1 MPDIHLARPYPEPG
15 FRFQLWESYR
25 TLAGD
30 WVRIV
35 EVSERH
41 PGYETVRG
49 DDFPGTTLG
58 WRYNR
63 STHNSDLGRCTGT
76 AHDFSDP
83 RNLIP
88 WTPRLNFLLS
98 YSSGVVS
105 HIRAHSLK
113 DAMKQAEHRCTACM
127 QDATLLEP
135 GSYKRVADIYWG
147 GGVRNAFG
155 DQVWVAIARPKN

>member
-1 MPDIHLARPYPEPG
+1 MPDLHLARPYPEPG

-35 EVSERH
+35 EVSDRH
-41 PGYETVRG
+41 RGYETVRG
-49 DDFPGTTLG
+49 DDSPDPELG

-63 STHNSDLGRCTGT
+63 STHDSDMGRCTGT

-88 WTPRLNFLLS
+88 WTPQMRFLLS
-98 YSSGVVS
+98 YRTGVVT

-113 DAMKQAEHRCTACM
+113 DAMKQAELRCTACM
-127 QDATLLEP
+127 GDATLLEADT
-135 GSYKRVADIYWG
+135 YKAVADIYYG
-147 GGVRNAFG
+147 GGVCNSGG
-155 DQVWVAIARPKN
+155 DLVWVAIARPNR